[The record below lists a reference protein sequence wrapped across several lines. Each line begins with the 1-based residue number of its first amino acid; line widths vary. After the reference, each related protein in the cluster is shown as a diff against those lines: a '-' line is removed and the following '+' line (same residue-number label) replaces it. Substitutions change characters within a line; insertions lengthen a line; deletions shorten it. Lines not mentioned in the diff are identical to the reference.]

1 MPQTSPALH
10 DGDGLGDGRTPAGDV
25 EAAHPECGH
34 LAEPDACVGEEQDD
48 EPVGLILASVIE
60 YQRSSRRGTTS
71 GSKRTALGLTSRQS
85 AASCPGA
92 GTPSE

>member
-1 MPQTSPALH
+1 MKSSADSHDIYNEFLAQDTSLSLR
-10 DGDGLGDGRTPAGDV
+10 G
-25 EAAHPECGH
+25 
-34 LAEPDACVGEEQDD
+34 Q
-48 EPVGLILASVIE
+48 VIE